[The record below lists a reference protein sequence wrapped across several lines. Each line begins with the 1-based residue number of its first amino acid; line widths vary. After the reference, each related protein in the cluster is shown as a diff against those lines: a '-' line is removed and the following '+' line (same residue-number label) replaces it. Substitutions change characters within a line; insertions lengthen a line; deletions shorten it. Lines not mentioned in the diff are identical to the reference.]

1 MAGRLGCLV
10 IIPFRALGV
19 ENEVRAP
26 CGKGAS
32 PDPRSPWTCLLL
44 LIPRPST
51 PALPPGQACCTA
63 HSPPALQVS
72 PRSWPPGSP
81 GPAPPTP
88 CGLWF
93 PGRHLSGLVVS
104 PCVLLAPPASSP
116 CLALALHWPCPLSPI
131 CLSAPL
137 SVPVSVAL
145 SLSIQLSVTPSAL
158 PCSPPLSPLS
168 WLEVSPSV
176 PPPRP
181 LPRAPCP
188 STLTDSAG
196 VLSYGLVQAKF
207 SILLAF
213 FPLWLM

>member
-1 MAGRLGCLV
+1 MWERGL
-10 IIPFRALGV
+10 P
-19 ENEVRAP
+19 
-26 CGKGAS
+26 S
-32 PDPRSPWTCLLL
+32 DTRSPWTCLLL
-44 LIPRPST
+44 LIPQPST
-51 PALPPGQACCTA
+51 PALPPGKACGTA
-63 HSPPALQVS
+63 RSPPALQAS
-72 PRSWPPGSP
+72 PRSRPPGSP

-88 CGLWF
+88 VDSGF
-93 PGRHLSGLVVS
+93 PAAIFLASRS
-104 PCVLLAPPASSP
+104 PLASSSPLLLPLPAWPLPYTGLAPSP
-116 CLALALHWPCPLSPI
+116 SI

-145 SLSIQLSVTPSAL
+145 SLSVHLSVTPSAL

-168 WLEVSPSV
+168 LLEVSPSV